1 MAGKGLGMTIPK
13 IESTRDKWARCR
25 HCHGT
30 LVACKGLT
38 RDRGVG
44 CCTTCDHTPE
54 EETNGPE

>member
-1 MAGKGLGMTIPK
+1 MTIPK
-13 IESTRDKWARCR
+13 IASTRDKWARCR